1 MEPNSNQE
9 KNRKV
14 LELTTR
20 IGEVL
25 LKNGGEIFRVQETMQ
40 RIARAYGVKQFHVY
54 VLANGIF
61 TSIEEDGQKM
71 CRQLVQEDA
80 CQGADDACQVRYV
93 PLSSVHLGRVAAVNN
108 LSREIVEKRCTMEQA
123 WQRIEEIDQ
132 IPFTS
137 QLFQVLAS
145 GVGSAAFCYLLG
157 GSVLDSLASFLSGLL
172 VWCFVLF
179 LSAHKANKIMLNIL
193 SSALVTLTG
202 VLFFHFIFGEN
213 MDKIIIGS
221 IIPLLPGVPLTN
233 SIRDFLNGDYLSGTI
248 RMIDAVLV
256 ACCIA
261 LGVGIVLSLF
271 TMITGM
277 TV

>member
-1 MEPNSNQE
+1 MENSRE
-9 KNRKV
+9 V

-25 LKNGGEIFRVQETMQ
+25 LKNGGEIFRVQQTMQ
-40 RIARAYGVKQFHVY
+40 LIAKSYGVDKFHVY

-61 TSIEEDGQKM
+61 VSLEENGYEIRRQIPIEQDPP
-71 CRQLVQEDA
+71 QLEIASQI
-80 CQGADDACQVRYV
+80 RYV

-108 LSREIVEKRCTMEQA
+108 LSREIVAKKYTVSQA
-123 WQRIEEIDQ
+123 WERIEQIEK

-137 QLFQVLAS
+137 NMMQVLAS
-145 GVGSAAFCYLLG
+145 GFGSGAFCYLLG
-157 GSVLDSLASFLSGLL
+157 GSLTDSAASFVSGMLL
-172 VWCFVLF
+172 WCFVLF
-179 LSAHKANKIMLNIL
+179 ISNRKANKIMVNIL

-202 VLFFHFIFGEN
+202 ILFYLVSFGEN

-261 LGVGIVLSLF
+261 LGVGVVLRIF
-271 TMITGM
+271 PVITGISI
-277 TV
+277 

>member
-1 MEPNSNQE
+1 MEPNNSQE
-9 KNRKV
+9 KNREV
-14 LELTTR
+14 LELTSR

-40 RIARAYGVKQFHVY
+40 RIAKAYGVKRFHVY

-61 TSIEEDGQKM
+61 TSIEEDGTQIS
-71 CRQLVQEDA
+71 RQLAQEA
-80 CQGADDACQVRYV
+80 GCKGPDDACQVRHV
-93 PLSSVHLGRVAAVNN
+93 PLSSIHLGRVAAVNN
-108 LSREIVEKRCTMEQA
+108 LSREIVEQRCTMEQA
-123 WQRIEEIDQ
+123 WQKIEEIDQ

-137 QLFQVLAS
+137 QWFQVFAS
-145 GVGSAAFCYLLG
+145 GVGSA
-157 GSVLDSLASFLSGLL
+157 SFISGML

-179 LSAHKANKIMLNIL
+179 LSARKANKIMLNIL

-221 IIPLLPGVPLTN
+221 IIPLVPGVPLTN

-261 LGVGIVLSLF
+261 LGVGFMLSLV
-271 TMITGM
+271 TMLTGPI
-277 TV
+277 V

>member
-1 MEPNSNQE
+1 MEPGGNQE
-9 KNRKV
+9 RNRKV

-40 RIARAYGVKQFHVY
+40 RIAKAYGVKQFHVY

-71 CRQLVQEDA
+71 CRQLAQEEPR
-80 CQGADDACQVRYV
+80 QGPDDACQVRYV

-108 LSREIVEKRCTMEQA
+108 LSREIVENRCTMEQA
-123 WQRIEEIDQ
+123 WRRIEEIDQ

-157 GSVLDSLASFLSGLL
+157 GSVLDSLASFLSGML

-202 VLFFHFIFGEN
+202 VLFFHFVFGEN

-271 TMITGM
+271 TLMTGM

>member
-1 MEPNSNQE
+1 MNES
-9 KNRKV
+9 RKV

-40 RIARAYGVKQFHVY
+40 RIAKAYGVEGFHVY

-61 TSIEEDGQKM
+61 ASIEEDG
-71 CRQLVQEDA
+71 RQICQQLQVGNEEKDSDDLVVASQI
-80 CQGADDACQVRYV
+80 RYI
-93 PLSSVHLGRVAAVNN
+93 PLSSIHLGRVAAVNN
-108 LSREIVEKRCTMEQA
+108 LSREIVAKKYTMEEA
-123 WQRIEEIDQ
+123 RKKIEEIDK
-132 IPFTS
+132 IPFTNNLL
-137 QLFQVLAS
+137 QIFVS
-145 GVGSAAFCYLLG
+145 GLGSGAFCYLLG
-157 GSVLDSLASFLSGLL
+157 GSLIDSLASFLSGILL
-172 VWCFVLF
+172 WCFVLY
-179 LSAHKANKIMLNIL
+179 LSKKGANKIMLNIL

-202 VLFFHFIFGEN
+202 ILMFRYVFGEN

-256 ACCIA
+256 A
-261 LGVGIVLSLF
+261 
-271 TMITGM
+271 
-277 TV
+277 

>member
-1 MEPNSNQE
+1 MNES
-9 KNRKV
+9 RKV

-40 RIARAYGVKQFHVY
+40 RIAKAYGVEGFHVS

-61 TSIEEDGQKM
+61 ASIEEDG
-71 CRQLVQEDA
+71 RQICQQLQVGNGEKDSDDLVVASQI
-80 CQGADDACQVRYV
+80 RYI
-93 PLSSVHLGRVAAVNN
+93 PLSSIHLGRVAAVNN
-108 LSREIVEKRCTMEQA
+108 LSREIVAKKYTMEEA
-123 WQRIEEIDQ
+123 RKKIEEIDK
-132 IPFTS
+132 IPFTNNLL
-137 QLFQVLAS
+137 QIFVS
-145 GVGSAAFCYLLG
+145 GLGSGAFCYLLG
-157 GSVLDSLASFLSGLL
+157 GSLIDSLASFLSGILL
-172 VWCFVLF
+172 WCFVLY
-179 LSAHKANKIMLNIL
+179 LSKKGANKIMLNIL

-202 VLFFHFIFGEN
+202 ILMFHYVFGEN

-261 LGVGIVLSLF
+261 LGVGVVLRVF
-271 TMITGM
+271 QIMTGM
-277 TV
+277 PV

>member
-1 MEPNSNQE
+1 MEPNNSQE
-9 KNRKV
+9 KNREV
-14 LELTTR
+14 LELTSR

-40 RIARAYGVKQFHVY
+40 RIAKAYGVKRFHVY
-54 VLANGIF
+54 VLANVIF
-61 TSIEEDGQKM
+61 TSIEEDGTQIS
-71 CRQLVQEDA
+71 RQLAQEA
-80 CQGADDACQVRYV
+80 GCKGPDDACQVRHV
-93 PLSSVHLGRVAAVNN
+93 PLSSIHLGRVAAVNN
-108 LSREIVEKRCTMEQA
+108 LSREIVEQRCTMEQA
-123 WQRIEEIDQ
+123 WQKIEEIDQ

-137 QLFQVLAS
+137 QWFQVFAS
-145 GVGSAAFCYLLG
+145 GVGSASFCYLLG
-157 GSVLDSLASFLSGLL
+157 GSVLDSLASFISGML

-179 LSAHKANKIMLNIL
+179 LSARKANKIMLNIL

-221 IIPLLPGVPLTN
+221 IIPLVPGVPLTN

-261 LGVGIVLSLF
+261 LGVGFMLSLV
-271 TMITGM
+271 TMLTGPI
-277 TV
+277 V